1 MWQPNRAQW
10 RVIWLAAVVLIV
22 AWPLPEGG
30 SLGLRTAR
38 WLADPGNALPSLP
51 EPLPMGLGDN
61 GDAVAAHDEQEAEYY
76 RLYESSRM
84 MRARLR
90 LKVAE
95 DPWDPS
101 LERRVLTGFGILSA
115 LLVWRLGGDWG
126 RR

>member
-30 SLGLRTAR
+30 CLGLRTAR
-38 WLADPGNALPSLP
+38 WLADPANALPSLP

-61 GDAVAAHDEQEAEYY
+61 GDAVAAHDEQETEYY

-115 LLVWRLGGDWG
+115 LLVWRLG
-126 RR
+126 RVS